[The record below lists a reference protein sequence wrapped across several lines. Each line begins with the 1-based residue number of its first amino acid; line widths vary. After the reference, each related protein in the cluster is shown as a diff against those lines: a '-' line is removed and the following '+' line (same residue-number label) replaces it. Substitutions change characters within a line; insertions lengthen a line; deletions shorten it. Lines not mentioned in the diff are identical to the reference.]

1 MPNKNFFERAVDK
14 VLENPENQAKI
25 LVYGQY
31 LVLGMIILGY
41 LIMAYLLFVR

>member
-1 MPNKNFFERAVDK
+1 MPDKNIIEQYADRIF
-14 VLENPENQAKI
+14 ENPENLAKL

>member
-1 MPNKNFFERAVDK
+1 MPEKNFIERIVDK
-14 VLENPENQAKI
+14 FVENPENQAKI

-31 LVLGMIILGY
+31 LVIVMMVLGY

>member
-1 MPNKNFFERAVDK
+1 MPKNIVERYVDR
-14 VLENPENQAKI
+14 VFENPETLAKI

>member
-1 MPNKNFFERAVDK
+1 MPNILDRYIAEFMD
-14 VLENPENQAKI
+14 NPELQAKV

-31 LVLGMIILGY
+31 VVVGMIILGY

>member
-1 MPNKNFFERAVDK
+1 MPDKNIFERIVEK
-14 VLENPENQAKI
+14 FLENPENIAKI

-31 LVLGMIILGY
+31 LVIGMIILGY

>member
-1 MPNKNFFERAVDK
+1 MPKNIIERYVDI
-14 VLENPENQAKI
+14 VFENPENLAKL